1 MPIDKLLRE
10 MNAHMDKTIQVFH
23 DELATIR
30 TGKASPALVENIQ
43 VDYYGTPTRLRE
55 MAKIATPEPRL
66 IVIQPWDPSVV
77 PSIVKAINQ
86 SALGITPVNDGKL
99 VRLPIPELDEERRK
113 DLVKTV
119 RKIGEDTRVSIRN
132 IRREQNEELKKLQKA
147 ARSPRTTCTAR
158 RNGSRKPPT
167 ATSRRSTSSSPTKR
181 KRSWRSDPG
190 GSGLTAR

>member
-10 MNAHMDKTIQVFH
+10 MNAHMDKAIQVFH

-43 VDYYGTPTRLRE
+43 IDYYGTPTRLRE
-55 MAKIATPEPRL
+55 IAKIATPEPRL

-113 DLVKTV
+113 DLVKAV
-119 RKIGEDTRVSIRN
+119 RKIGEDTRVAIRN
-132 IRREQNEELKKLQKA
+132 VRRDQNEELKKLQKA
-147 ARSPRTTCTAR
+147 GTIPEDDLHREEKRVQEATD
-158 RNGSRKPPT
+158 GHIRKIDELL
-167 ATSRRSTSSSPTKR
+167 AHKE
-181 KRSWRSDPG
+181 KEIMEV
-190 GSGLTAR
+190 

>member
-10 MNAHMDKTIQVFH
+10 MNAHMDKAIQVFH

-43 VDYYGTPTRLRE
+43 IDYYGTPTRLRE
-55 MAKIATPEPRL
+55 IAKIATPEPRL

-77 PSIVKAINQ
+77 PNVVKAINQ

-113 DLVKTV
+113 DLVKAV
-119 RKIGEDTRVSIRN
+119 RKIGEDTRVAIRN
-132 IRREQNEELKKLQKA
+132 VRRDQNEELKKLQKA
-147 ARSPRTTCTAR
+147 GTIPEDDLHREEKRVQEATD
-158 RNGSRKPPT
+158 GHIRKIDELL
-167 ATSRRSTSSSPTKR
+167 AHKE
-181 KRSWRSDPG
+181 KEIMEV
-190 GSGLTAR
+190 

>member
-1 MPIDKLLRE
+1 MPIDKLLKE
-10 MNAHMDKTIQVFH
+10 MQAKMDRTTQVFK

-30 TGKASPALVENIQ
+30 TGKASPALVENLT

-77 PSIVKAINQ
+77 PNIVKAINQ

-99 VRLPIPELDEERRK
+99 VRLPIPELDEERRH

-119 RKIGEDTRVSIRN
+119 RKTAEDARIAVRN
-132 IRREQNEELKKLQKA
+132 IRREQNDELKKLQKDGTITEDDLHREEKHVQEMTDGHIKKLDELLA
-147 ARSPRTTCTAR
+147 H
-158 RNGSRKPPT
+158 KE
-167 ATSRRSTSSSPTKR
+167 KEIMEV
-181 KRSWRSDPG
+181 
-190 GSGLTAR
+190 

>member
-10 MNAHMDKTIQVFH
+10 MNSHMDKTVLVFKE
-23 DELATIR
+23 ELGTIR

-77 PSIVKAINQ
+77 PNIVKAINQ

-99 VRLPIPELDEERRK
+99 VRLPIPELDEERRQ

-119 RKIGEDTRVSIRN
+119 RKMAEEARVAVRN
-132 IRREQNEELKKLQKA
+132 IRREQNDELKQLQKA
-147 ARSPRTTCTAR
+147 GTITEDDMHREEKSVQD
-158 RNGSRKPPT
+158 
-167 ATSRRSTSSSPTKR
+167 ATNEHIK
-181 KRSWRSDPG
+181 KLDEL
-190 GSGLTAR
+190 LTHKEAEIMEV

>member
-1 MPIDKLLRE
+1 
-10 MNAHMDKTIQVFH
+10 MNARMDKTIQVFH

-30 TGKASPALVENIQ
+30 TGKASPALVEGIQ

-77 PSIVKAINQ
+77 PAIVKAINQ

-99 VRLPIPELDEERRK
+99 VRLPVPELDEERRK

-119 RKIGEDTRVSIRN
+119 RKIGEDTRVAIRN
-132 IRREQNEELKKLQKA
+132 VRREQNEELKKLQKA
-147 ARSPRTTCTAR
+147 GTITEDDLHREEKSVQE
-158 RNGSRKPPT
+158 
-167 ATSRRSTSSSPTKR
+167 ATDGHIKKIDELLGHKEREIMEV
-181 KRSWRSDPG
+181 
-190 GSGLTAR
+190 

>member
-1 MPIDKLLRE
+1 MPVDKLLIE
-10 MNAHMDKTIQVFH
+10 MNARMDKTIQVFH
-23 DELATIR
+23 DELSTIR

-77 PSIVKAINQ
+77 PAIVKAINQ
-86 SALGITPVNDGKL
+86 SSLGITPVNDGKL

-119 RKIGEDTRVSIRN
+119 RKIAEDTRVSIRN
-132 IRREQNEELKKLQKA
+132 VRREQNEELKKLQKA
-147 ARSPRTTCTAR
+147 GTITEDDLHREEKRVQEATD
-158 RNGSRKPPT
+158 GHIRKIDELL
-167 ATSRRSTSSSPTKR
+167 AGKE
-181 KRSWRSDPG
+181 KEIMEV
-190 GSGLTAR
+190 

>member
-10 MNAHMDKTIQVFH
+10 MNARMDKTVQVFR

-30 TGKASPALVENIQ
+30 TGKASPALVENIT

-55 MAKIATPEPRL
+55 IAKIATPEPRL

-77 PSIVKAINQ
+77 ANIVKAINQ

-99 VRLPIPELDEERRK
+99 VRLPIPELDEERRR

-119 RKIGEDTRVSIRN
+119 RKMGEDARIAVRN
-132 IRREQNEELKKLQKA
+132 IRREQNEELKRLQKEGQITEDDLHREEKSVQEA
-147 ARSPRTTCTAR
+147 T
-158 RNGSRKPPT
+158 NGHIKKLDELI
-167 ATSRRSTSSSPTKR
+167 AHKE
-181 KRSWRSDPG
+181 KEIMEV
-190 GSGLTAR
+190 